1 MMGVLMQAFYW
12 NCPQID
18 NQVST
23 WWNFVSS
30 KIADLQQAGFTA
42 LWLPPATKAA
52 EITSMGYDV
61 YDYYDLGSY
70 DQKGGVA
77 TWFGTAAQLTSLIT
91 AAHAAKMEVYADLV
105 LHQNSGADAEEV
117 NPIDGVSRWTKFN
130 PLSGQFP
137 RTYLDFQPAVYET
150 MEGLDPINFGGMPNL
165 CHRTPEVY
173 TALLNYAV
181 WLMDQVGYD
190 GFRYDC
196 VRGYGAWMVRAIQ
209 ELMGLDENNPYQP
222 FGVAE
227 CWDSQYTIQEWMNE
241 CNSWSDNPCAAFDF
255 NLRGVLKNVCD
266 TFGFSLTN
274 LTQGGT
280 ILAANPALAVTFVEN
295 HDLDNPDSVT
305 YDPIINDKMMAYSF
319 ILTHQGYPC
328 VFWQDYYNYD
338 LAQEG
343 NNSGIAALVYVHEQY
358 AGGDMDILHCDDNLY
373 IMQRRGWQGQKGL
386 VYVLNNLGSW
396 NGTSVQTQWV
406 NATFTPLAWR
416 GHDNADVP
424 EPKQTDGQGS
434 GDFWAPP
441 RGYAVYV
448 PG

>member
-1 MMGVLMQAFYW
+1 MGVLMQAFYW

-23 WWNFVSS
+23 WWNFVAS
-30 KIADLQQAGFTA
+30 KVPDLQGVGITA

-61 YDYYDLGSY
+61 YDYYDLGSLN
-70 DQKGGVA
+70 QKGGTA

-117 NPIDGVSRWTKFN
+117 NPIDGVSRWTKFT
-130 PLSGQFP
+130 PLSGKFP

-150 MEGLDPINFGGMPNL
+150 MEGLDPINFGDMPNL

-173 TALLNYAV
+173 TALLQYAV
-181 WLMDQVGYD
+181 WLMDEVGYD

-255 NLRGVLKNVCD
+255 NLRAILKNLCD
-266 TFGFSLTN
+266 TYGFSLTA

-295 HDLDNPDSVT
+295 HDLDNPDSTT
-305 YDPIINDKMMAYSF
+305 YDPIINDKMLAYSF

-343 NNSGIAALVYVHEQY
+343 NNSGIAALVHVHEQY

-396 NGTSVQTQWV
+396 NGASVQTQWA

-424 EPKQTDGQGS
+424 EAKQTDGQGN